1 MSEIDLALRSGKIAE
16 IEQQG
21 FEAGLLRLPLT
32 VNPYVEDSWE
42 CEVWT
47 NGYISAE
54 RMNTLRYG
62 VHS

>member
-21 FEAGLLRLPLT
+21 FEAGLLRLPFT
-32 VNPYVEDSWE
+32 VSPYFEDSWE
-42 CEVWT
+42 WEVWK
-47 NGYISAE
+47 NGYLSAE
-54 RMNTLRYG
+54 RMSTLRYG